1 MQVQQLSFQETG
13 RFSTLICDYI
23 SAKKE
28 LAPFYGAFP
37 ELDNFASQIGA
48 EEKNFFNP
56 SKKDLGRSFART
68 ICNASA
74 FQKSV

>member
-37 ELDNFASQIGA
+37 ELDNFASQM
-48 EEKNFFNP
+48 EHKKKTFN
-56 SKKDLGRSFART
+56 KERLW
-68 ICNASA
+68 
-74 FQKSV
+74 